1 MQRSTLIAVV
11 ALVVLLSL
19 VGTGCVY
26 TNNSQQENDAQLNLN
41 FNSSHAAE
49 ITMGDPLVSDYMSRY
64 YTEPDW
70 RVIRTTLVHET
81 PSDQH
86 DTSMQEGNVW
96 KVEIMERDCACQ
108 DVSDLYVLEGYVSAD
123 TGELLEVSKK
133 KVSESNY
140 DKQTCASTVCH

>member
-1 MQRSTLIAVV
+1 VQRSTLVAAV

-26 TNNSQQENDAQLNLN
+26 TNNSQQENDAQLNLKY
-41 FNSSHAAE
+41 NSSHAVE
-49 ITMGDPLVSDYMSRY
+49 ITMNDPVVSEYMSRY
-64 YTEPDW
+64 YSEPDW

-81 PSDQH
+81 PSDQY
-86 DTSMQEGNVW
+86 DTAMQESNVW
-96 KVEIMERDCACQ
+96 KVEIMERSCACQ
-108 DVSDLYVLEGYVSAD
+108 GVDDLYVLEGYVSAD
-123 TGELLEVSKK
+123 TGELLEVSKM